1 MKLNIYDRKTGDIV
15 KTYETEAYRLF
26 FGTLED
32 VANAVDLDSLQEATD
47 IEILKLVT
55 RMITGSL
62 GTVKDLMMDIF
73 PGITEEELRCTYL
86 DEQAAVL
93 VEVVLYTF
101 EQMAKGVGRKN
112 PRRDRAS

>member
-1 MKLNIYDRKTGDIV
+1 MKLNIYDRKTGAVV
-15 KTYETEAYRLF
+15 KTYEAEAYRLF

-55 RMITGSL
+55 RLITGSL

-73 PGITEEELRCTYL
+73 PGITEKELRCTYL

-93 VEVVLYTF
+93 VEVVMYTF

>member
-1 MKLNIYDRKTGDIV
+1 MKLNVYDRKTGDVV

-32 VANAVDLDSLQEATD
+32 VANAVDLDSLEDASEV
-47 IEILKLVT
+47 EILKLVT
-55 RMITGSL
+55 RLITGSL

-73 PGITEEELRCTYL
+73 PGITEEELRSTYL

-93 VEVVLYTF
+93 VEVVMYTF
-101 EQMAKGVGRKN
+101 EQMAKGIGRKN
-112 PRRDRAS
+112 RRRDRAN